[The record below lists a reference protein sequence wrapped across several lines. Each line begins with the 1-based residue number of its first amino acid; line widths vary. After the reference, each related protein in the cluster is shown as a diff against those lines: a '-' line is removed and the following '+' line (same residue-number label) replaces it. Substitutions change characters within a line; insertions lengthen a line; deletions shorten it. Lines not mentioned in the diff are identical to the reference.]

1 MSNLTSKAIEAEAA
15 KHGFSVDYADMR
27 SGLFFLK
34 RGTEVR
40 SLGRFGRIA
49 LCEVSGIVQMTARQ
63 GNRIDQI
70 KGSRYF
76 CAEAAA

>member
-1 MSNLTSKAIEAEAA
+1 MTTATVRQALETEAQ
-15 KHGFSVDYADMR
+15 KHGFTLDYADMR
-27 SGLFFLK
+27 CGLFFLK

-40 SLGRFGRIA
+40 SMGRCGRIPMQMA
-49 LCEVSGIVQMTARQ
+49 EQYVSLTVRQ

-76 CAEAAA
+76 AA